1 MIVITGQDDKRTLL
15 LEAAIKRFSHFG
27 IAKTTLSEIADDAHI
42 SKANLYYYFPDKWS
56 IVEAIVDLLISQSSA
71 KFQKVLKKHSSVEQR
86 LQRMLDIRMAYFQ
99 KYRLLIRNLSEVNVH
114 EPRIRALSN
123 RLFEEERNNIATIL
137 QEGINL
143 GELETLDIE
152 SVSKLYI
159 TTMRGLS
166 MYTIYS
172 DPSPLVGVES
182 LELMHQHQS
191 QLNQIFFRGI
201 SNNQNKNK

>member
-1 MIVITGQDDKRTLL
+1 
-15 LEAAIKRFSHFG
+15 
-27 IAKTTLSEIADDAHI
+27 
-42 SKANLYYYFPDKWS
+42 
-56 IVEAIVDLLISQSSA
+56 
-71 KFQKVLKKHSSVEQR
+71 
-86 LQRMLDIRMAYFQ
+86 MLDIRMAYFQ

-137 QEGINL
+137 QEGINS

-172 DPSPLVGVES
+172 DPSPLIGVES

>member
-137 QEGINL
+137 QEGINS

-172 DPSPLVGVES
+172 DPSPLIGVES

>member
-172 DPSPLVGVES
+172 DPSPLIGVES

>member
-114 EPRIRALSN
+114 E
-123 RLFEEERNNIATIL
+123 
-137 QEGINL
+137 G
-143 GELETLDIE
+143 
-152 SVSKLYI
+152 
-159 TTMRGLS
+159 
-166 MYTIYS
+166 
-172 DPSPLVGVES
+172 
-182 LELMHQHQS
+182 
-191 QLNQIFFRGI
+191 
-201 SNNQNKNK
+201 